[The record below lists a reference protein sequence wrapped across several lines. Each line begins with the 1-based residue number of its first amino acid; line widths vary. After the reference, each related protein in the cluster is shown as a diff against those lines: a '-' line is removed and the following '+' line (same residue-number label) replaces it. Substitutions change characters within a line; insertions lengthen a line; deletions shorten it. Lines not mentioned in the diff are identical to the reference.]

1 MFDREAESH
10 YTIIVIARDGG
21 PNRTDAER
29 NAAACQITVSVTD
42 VNDNKPVFAIEYFET
57 SVANNMAVGTVVLI
71 TSAIDVDEG
80 ANAQVTYS
88 MDSHEL
94 FEIADPNKGEISI
107 KSSLRTKIGTYQ
119 FLVKASDSGNPRM
132 STSVNVKII
141 VDANTPP
148 KFSSATYTARINEN
162 KGAGSPVITVK
173 ATSVSGANVVYS
185 LPKGTLPET
194 NKDMFAI
201 DSRTG
206 MIKVAGELNF
216 ETIKKYIVYV
226 LAKDEKNGMISMAIV
241 YIDVLDVNDNLPL
254 FILRRFEYL
263 TVTEGQSPGVVGRVF
278 ASDKD
283 STTNAEVV
291 YSMGPSSSKVN
302 FAVDSVTG
310 ELRSTAVFDRE
321 KTTQELFSVVVT
333 DKGNKDFH
341 SDVSVFVKVIDI
353 NDNPPVL
360 TPKVYN
366 GVVKEDKKVGY
377 RVISI
382 KATDLDAGDN
392 AKVQFY
398 ITGGN
403 EKGYFTTS
411 KSTFSKGVSTA
422 YILVAKPLDRETD
435 DTFKLTITATDS
447 KFTDTGEVNIKVGIS
462 FFSPFQHGL

>member
-29 NAAACQITVSVTD
+29 NSAACQITVSVTD

-57 SVANNMAVGTVVLI
+57 SVAENMGVGSVVLI

-80 ANAQVTYS
+80 ANAKLTYS
-88 MDSHEL
+88 MDAHAL
-94 FEIADPNKGEISI
+94 FEIADANKGDISV
-107 KSSLRTKIGTYQ
+107 KSSLVGKSGTYQ
-119 FLVKASDSGNPRM
+119 FLVKASDSGNPKM
-132 STSVNVKII
+132 STSVNVKIT
-141 VDANTPP
+141 VDVNTPP
-148 KFSSATYTARINEN
+148 KFTSATYKVKIEEN

-173 ATSVSGANVVYS
+173 ATSVTRGNVVYS
-185 LPKGTLPET
+185 LPKGTLSET

-206 MIKVAGELNF
+206 MIKVAGELNY

-226 LAKDEKNGMISMAIV
+226 LAKDENNGMTSLAIV
-241 YIDVLDVNDNLPL
+241 YIEVLDVNDNLPL

-283 STTNAEVV
+283 STTNAEVT
-291 YSMGPSSSKVN
+291 YSMGTSTKKVN
-302 FAVDSVTG
+302 FEVDSVTG

-333 DKGNKDFH
+333 DKGNTNFN
-341 SDVSVFVKVIDI
+341 SDVSVFVKIIDI
-353 NDNPPVL
+353 NDNAPTL
-360 TPKVYN
+360 TPKIYS
-366 GVVKEDKKVGY
+366 GSVKEDKKVGY

-382 KATDLDAGDN
+382 QAKDLDAGDN

-447 KFTDTGEVNIKVGIS
+447 KFTDTGEVNIKVS
-462 FFSPFQHGL
+462 FSNKYFFLKCL